1 MAIED
6 DYQSK
11 ELQTLALEK
20 QTILEFESHLAAAS
34 TKAEINEQTS
44 LLLPQLME
52 LNPFGDARRPPPHI
66 LDLLQTL
73 NNSHRLGH
81 LLCKSRH
88 PDFLLEIMTRQGGK
102 FKFHST
108 SVPNSSFYYHDLM
121 EVTEIII
128 FLNIIDYFFYL
139 RKISIIVMI
148 IYKFTNFRVVVLK

>member
-1 MAIED
+1 MITLEE

-11 ELQTLALEK
+11 ELQILVLEK

-52 LNPFGDARRPPPHI
+52 LNPHGEARRPPPAI

-88 PDFLLEIMTRQGGK
+88 PDFLLDIMSRQGGK
-102 FKFHST
+102 NNT
-108 SVPNSSFYYHDLM
+108 CLTIRSS
-121 EVTEIII
+121 
-128 FLNIIDYFFYL
+128 N
-139 RKISIIVMI
+139 
-148 IYKFTNFRVVVLK
+148 N